1 MPSAI
6 ILHIQNMC
14 IKSSLVNF
22 HPFPS
27 VMLHFKAHF
36 PHPQT
41 LRPNTYNSCFETN
54 LTKVGFR
61 NGGNCSTTITNL
73 SHSRYVLAW
82 TQLTTIWSFRLCTTM
97 TFPEM
102 RTFILTWFLMS
113 KTFFR
118 NWRPPMFDFFL
129 PSSHAPPSNVWSTTN
144 WHNMQQ
150 CKCQLYTSILTQLR
164 PFFVLLS
171 QIRWLG
177 GCHWLRGLVGFKF
190 RT

>member
-118 NWRPPMFDFFL
+118 NWRPPMFDFFCHQAMHL
-129 PSSHAPPSNVWSTTN
+129 LQMFGQQPIGTICNNASVNFTHPFWPNFVHSSSFWA
-144 WHNMQQ
+144 
-150 CKCQLYTSILTQLR
+150 K
-164 PFFVLLS
+164 
-171 QIRWLG
+171 LG
-177 GCHWLRGLVGFKF
+177 G
-190 RT
+190 